1 MSLKGNKTNVCSIV
15 IENKTEMWP
24 NMKASQM
31 LITTLVIIVTPCILW
46 PMMAYVSVGKNVGYG
61 YNDSLYVCTF
71 FAVNDI
77 NFPINYLF
85 PINIEIF

>member
-31 LITTLVIIVTPCILW
+31 LITTLVIIVT
-46 PMMAYVSVGKNVGYG
+46 MMAYVSVGKNVGYG